1 MSQPFADRVALITG
15 AGSGIGRA
23 ACLSFARQG
32 ARVAVSD
39 YREDIGQETVALIR
53 ELGGDAAFFIADMR
67 SMSDIDAMVEG
78 AAAHFGR
85 LDFAFNNAGH
95 PGMGTDVV
103 ACSEDEWDMI
113 MTVNVKAVWRCMQRQ
128 IPHMLKIGGGAIVN
142 TSSGLGLQAAPNTVS
157 YVTSKHAVVGLTRS
171 VALDYAPHN
180 IRANVLHPGPTET
193 PTLAMATAN
202 RGVLP
207 QDLAPGV
214 PMKRLGTSEEQGD
227 AAVFLC
233 SDQAAFITG
242 ASLVVDGGVT
252 IRR

>member
-1 MSQPFADRVALITG
+1 MSLQFTDKVALVTG

-23 ACLSFARQG
+23 ACLAFARQG

-39 YREDIGQETVALIR
+39 FRADIGQETVELIR
-53 ELGGDAAFFIADMR
+53 EQGGDAAFFIADMR
-67 SMSDIDAMVEG
+67 SMPEIDRMVER
-78 AAAHFGR
+78 AATHFRR
-85 LDFAFNNAGH
+85 LDYAFNNAGH

-103 ACSEDEWDMI
+103 ACSEEEWDMV

-128 IPHMLKIGGGAIVN
+128 IPHMLKVGGGAIVN
-142 TSSGLGLQAAPNTVS
+142 TSSGLGLQAATNTVS

-193 PTLAMATAN
+193 PTLALAAAN
-202 RGVLP
+202 RGAVP

-214 PMKRLGTSEEQGD
+214 PMKRLGTAEEQAD
-227 AAVFLC
+227 AAVYLC
-233 SDQAAFITG
+233 SDGAAFITG
-242 ASLVVDGGVT
+242 SSLVVDGGVT

>member
-1 MSQPFADRVALITG
+1 MPLLFMDKVALVTG

-23 ACLSFARQG
+23 ACLSFARKG

-39 YREDIGQETVALIR
+39 YREDIGLETVALIR
-53 ELGGDAAFFIADMR
+53 ADGGDAAFFPADMR
-67 SMSDIDAMVEG
+67 SMLEIDAMIES
-78 AAAHFGR
+78 ATSHFGR
-85 LDFAFNNAGH
+85 LDCAFNNAGH
-95 PGMGTDVV
+95 PGMGTDTV

-128 IPHMLKIGGGAIVN
+128 IPHMLKAGGGAIVN
-142 TSSGLGLQAAPNTVS
+142 TSSGLGLQAATNSVA

-171 VALDYAPHN
+171 AALDYAPHN
-180 IRANVLHPGPTET
+180 IRVNVLHPGPTET
-193 PTLAMATAN
+193 PTLAQAAAN
-202 RGVLP
+202 RGASS

-214 PMKRLGTSEEQGD
+214 PMKRLGTPEDQGD
-227 AAVFLC
+227 AAVYLC